1 MVVNVANGF
10 KDCVNYFSIFVK
22 YERLKNCKKCCFFF
36 TIVFFTLPDL
46 QWEKLSIW
54 FRDQRDVT
62 WQFEK
67 FIEDYQDYGH

>member
-1 MVVNVANGF
+1 MVLKIVSTIFPYLSNMNALKIVKNVF
-10 KDCVNYFSIFVK
+10 
-22 YERLKNCKKCCFFF
+22 FFF
-36 TIVFFTLPDL
+36 TIVFFSLPDL